1 MYIYLYFVFLS
12 LEKVVG
18 RVFEITDYGVCYLDD
33 ILSEVPENTIIM
45 DGTGC
50 DLVISLPRRGE
61 LRCNSGVIEL
71 KWRDGVLL
79 RAEQTIDELERAK
92 QFALEVVDLLKNS
105 PQCLMPFNKFIPA
118 YHHHFGKQC
127 RVSDYGF
134 SKLLELFES
143 IPSVVEVRKTSYR

>member
-1 MYIYLYFVFLS
+1 M
-12 LEKVVG
+12 
-18 RVFEITDYGVCYLDD
+18 
-33 ILSEVPENTIIM
+33 
-45 DGTGC
+45 
-50 DLVISLPRRGE
+50 
-61 LRCNSGVIEL
+61 
-71 KWRDGVLL
+71 

-143 IPSVVEVRKTSYR
+143 IPSVVEVRKHPQLHVSFFTGLVILIASDF